1 MAAVPN
7 LRGMLRAGYVL
18 AGVCLAG
25 WGVFGAQAAWA
36 RVLSAVA
43 GGVLIVEGLIGY

>member
-7 LRGMLRAGYVL
+7 LRGMSRAGYVL

-25 WGVFGAQAAWA
+25 WALFGAQATWA

-43 GGVLIVEGLIGY
+43 GGVLIVEGLIGH